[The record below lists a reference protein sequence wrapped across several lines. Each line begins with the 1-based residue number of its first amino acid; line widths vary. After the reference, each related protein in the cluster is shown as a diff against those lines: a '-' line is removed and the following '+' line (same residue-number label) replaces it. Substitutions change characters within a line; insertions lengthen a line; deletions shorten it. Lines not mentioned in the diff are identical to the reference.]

1 MRTTFSYATF
11 DDKSMTA
18 LVGKQA
24 TQRVRIDVPT
34 GEYYAD
40 AVTIF
45 GKFSREDRG
54 RRSRA
59 RGFNQQLHAKQHEAH
74 GGNYLFVRDRHNVFG
89 VRPRDRE
96 SEHARRL
103 YSQAISDSRRRR
115 NCNAP
120 AFAKRLLSVIRGLR
134 FDSKATDIRLDRF
147 GRGADAGKQPAAT
160 ARGQDAIEIRNLFE
174 K

>member
-11 DDKSMTA
+11 DGKSMTA

-24 TQRVRIDVPT
+24 TQRVRTDVPT

-40 AVTIF
+40 AVKIV

-59 RGFNQQLHAKQHEAH
+59 RGFNQQLHPKQHEAH
-74 GGNYLFVRDRHNVFG
+74 GGDYLFVRDRHNVFG
-89 VRPRDRE
+89 VRASDRE

-103 YSQAISDSRRRR
+103 YAQAISDRRRR
-115 NCNAP
+115 WNRDASP
-120 AFAKRLLSVIRGLR
+120 FVKRLLSVIRGFR
-134 FDSKATDIRLDRF
+134 FDGKATDNRV
-147 GRGADAGKQPAAT
+147 
-160 ARGQDAIEIRNLFE
+160 
-174 K
+174 